1 MVMLGLP
8 QKQSTDTPDNAL
20 AECETVLVT
29 MDGGDEK
36 VKIHPQHGPVVHQQD
51 GNTTYFQWWTNGMHL
66 GGHPRTR
73 TNRDAFQKPW
83 TKMSST
89 EKKVM
94 IEMVA
99 KKNRKLREWS
109 RSAGPSWEPI
119 LMPQLLPAG
128 PKNEMWT
135 STQSTDWVNKFH
147 FTEED
152 SEEDENEEDE
162 EDLTQEQVNAKILE
176 SRRKA
181 ARDLMEKQKRD
192 FEKYNRRT
200 NASEETIAG

>member
-1 MVMLGLP
+1 
-8 QKQSTDTPDNAL
+8 
-20 AECETVLVT
+20 
-29 MDGGDEK
+29 
-36 VKIHPQHGPVVHQQD
+36 
-51 GNTTYFQWWTNGMHL
+51 
-66 GGHPRTR
+66 
-73 TNRDAFQKPW
+73 
-83 TKMSST
+83 
-89 EKKVM
+89 
-94 IEMVA
+94 
-99 KKNRKLREWS
+99 
-109 RSAGPSWEPI
+109 
-119 LMPQLLPAG
+119 
-128 PKNEMWT
+128 MWT

-200 NASEETIAG
+200 KASEETIAG